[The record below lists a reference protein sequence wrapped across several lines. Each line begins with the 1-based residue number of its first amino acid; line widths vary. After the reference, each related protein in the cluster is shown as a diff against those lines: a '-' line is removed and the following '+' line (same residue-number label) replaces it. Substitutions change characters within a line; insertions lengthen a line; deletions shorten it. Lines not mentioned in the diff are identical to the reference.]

1 MNTVVN
7 EGHVVEVGRDDFKA
21 EVLGSQ
27 RPVLALFWAPW
38 SRACRVVEPVLDEV
52 MTEAGERVKLV
63 KINADA
69 NPGLALWYGI
79 QSLPT
84 LVYFV
89 EGLVRAKIV
98 GTANKEAILGQLES
112 IISNQNV

>member
-1 MNTVVN
+1 MNAIVD
-7 EGHVVEVGRDDFKA
+7 EGRAIEVGRDDFKA

-27 RPVLALFWAPW
+27 RPVLAVFWAPW
-38 SRACRVVEPVLDEV
+38 SSACRVVEPVLDEV
-52 MTEAGERVKLV
+52 MTEAGGHVKFV

-89 EGLVRAKIV
+89 EGFARAKIV
-98 GTANKEAILGQLES
+98 GTASKEAILGQFES
-112 IISNQNV
+112 VTSNQNA